1 MRAVLPE
8 PLFEEVADQPD
19 DEDSLGTSLGE
30 ELDGGSD
37 GDDKDEEEI
46 KDGPS
51 LTNEMIIRKLK
62 YGTGGVS
69 TLFGVGAG
77 AVRHGYVEVEPSVC
91 VGKLIECTQNEQDG
105 RLQPS
110 EENMEEESTA
120 QLGKSYQNNMSLD
133 NYLNIGK
140 NYLDFTD
147 SDILFARELYRIIDE
162 GGDPGVQ
169 SSNLEAHSAL
179 THLHHHHSIKL
190 HVQSL
195 LNFNLVRNS
204 TAIVYILM

>member
-8 PLFEEVADQPD
+8 PLFEELADQPD

-37 GDDKDEEEI
+37 GDDKDEEEV

-91 VGKLIECTQNEQDG
+91 VGKLLERAQSEQYG
-105 RLQPS
+105 HLQPS
-110 EENMEEESTA
+110 EEKMEEELTDQ
-120 QLGKSYQNNMSLD
+120 QLGKSHQKMTLD

-147 SDILFARELYRIIDE
+147 SDILFAQELYRIIDE
-162 GGDPGVQ
+162 GGDHGVQ
-169 SSNLEAHSAL
+169 RLNLDTHSAL
-179 THLHHHHSIKL
+179 THLHHQHSLEL

-195 LNFNLVRNS
+195 LNFDLVRNS
-204 TAIVYILM
+204 CVHV